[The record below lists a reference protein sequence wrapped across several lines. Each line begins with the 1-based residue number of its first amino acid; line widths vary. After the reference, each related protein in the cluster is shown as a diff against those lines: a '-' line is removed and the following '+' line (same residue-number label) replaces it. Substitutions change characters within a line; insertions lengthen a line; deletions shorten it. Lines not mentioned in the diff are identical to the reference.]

1 MMEEE
6 DLLVDDKPKLKFK
19 DIAGIKEAKVEV
31 MEFVDY
37 LKNPLRYQ
45 VICFI
50 LDILIVYYFIYH
62 VVCDTCILDIK
73 NDTCIL
79 DIKESL
85 EIPGY
90 LFLMY

>member
-1 MMEEE
+1 MNANQNQDNNDFMRFNMMMEEE

-45 VICFI
+45 VICLI
-50 LDILIVYYFIYH
+50 LDIPVIYI
-62 VVCDTCILDIK
+62 T
-73 NDTCIL
+73 
-79 DIKESL
+79 
-85 EIPGY
+85 
-90 LFLMY
+90 